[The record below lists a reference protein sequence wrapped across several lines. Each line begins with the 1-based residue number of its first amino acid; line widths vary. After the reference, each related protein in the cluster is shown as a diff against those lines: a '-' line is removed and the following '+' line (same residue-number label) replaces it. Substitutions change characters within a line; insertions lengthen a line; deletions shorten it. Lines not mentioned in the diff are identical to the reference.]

1 MSESWEDVAAKMP
14 KVYRKERVGVFEV
27 STIVHN
33 DGHAESMLFYP
44 DSLKITRHGANPY
57 VTGADPEAAHAQMK
71 AQAEEW
77 TRTGRRF

>member
-1 MSESWEDVAAKMP
+1 MSESWGDVAAKMP

-27 STIVHN
+27 STIIHPR
-33 DGHAESMLFYP
+33 GHAESMLLYP

-57 VTGADPEAAHAQMK
+57 VTGKDPEATHAQMK

-77 TRTGRRF
+77 SENGTRF

>member
-14 KVYRKERVGVFEV
+14 KVYRMERVGVFEV

-33 DGHAESMLFYP
+33 DGHAESMMFYT
-44 DSLKITRHGANPY
+44 DEWTGGHGANPY
-57 VTGADPEAAHAQMK
+57 VTGADPEATHAQMK